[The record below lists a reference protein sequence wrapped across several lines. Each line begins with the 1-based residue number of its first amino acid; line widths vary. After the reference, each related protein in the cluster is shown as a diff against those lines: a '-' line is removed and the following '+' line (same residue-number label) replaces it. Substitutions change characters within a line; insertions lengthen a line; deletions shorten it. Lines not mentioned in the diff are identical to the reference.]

1 MLAGAS
7 AATCFSVPR
16 SCLHSAN
23 SAVIAGRALGRGR
36 SVALGVSE
44 LACASIAAD
53 AGVSS
58 GSAGTGARWG
68 AMAVRGFQRVRTESV
83 AFTSGS
89 VAVTSAV
96 PGTRRAF
103 QATFTSGRSRS
114 AAISLAWSFSAT
126 AFIGPNSRAP
136 RIEIS
141 SRVAIFR
148 GFRA

>member
-16 SCLHSAN
+16 SCLHSAK
-23 SAVIAGRALGRGR
+23 SASIAGRALGRGR
-36 SVALGVSE
+36 SVGFGVSE
-44 LACASIAAD
+44 LAGASIAGD

-58 GSAGTGARWG
+58 GRAGTGAGLG
-68 AMAVRGFQRVRTESV
+68 AMAVRGFQRVCTGSV
-83 AFTSGS
+83 AFSSGP
-89 VAVTSAV
+89 VAVTASV
-96 PGTRRAF
+96 PGARRAF
-103 QATFTSGRSRS
+103 QAAFTSGRSRS
-114 AAISLAWSFSAT
+114 AAISLAWSFSAA
-126 AFIGPNSRAP
+126 AFSGPNSRAP